1 MVTRGLV
8 NEVEWFEWWF
18 ESEHYLNL
26 YSHRDRREA
35 LAFISFLRHEL
46 DLPHGARILDLGC
59 GPGRHSVTFASE
71 GFDVT
76 GFDLSNRLLTAART
90 EMARAG
96 VKMSLVRGDI
106 RSLPFKSG
114 FDLVLSIFTS
124 WGYFHDDEENFSALT
139 EAFSLRKSGGQFVL
153 DVMNPEYLKSRLVS
167 SGNIERNG
175 VVYDISREISGNR
188 VVKSI
193 RFDSNN
199 ETYDFQE
206 SVRMYEPSEIIS
218 VLESSGATKISLFG
232 DYSGG
237 KFDGSSSQR
246 LICIAS

>member
-1 MVTRGLV
+1 MVTRGLLS
-8 NEVEWFEWWF
+8 EVEWFECWF

-26 YSHRDRREA
+26 YSHRDRGEA
-35 LAFISFLRHEL
+35 LGFISFLRQEL
-46 DLPHGARILDLGC
+46 NLPPGARILDLGC

-76 GFDLSNRLLTAART
+76 GFDLSNRLLTTARS
-90 EMARAG
+90 EMVSEG
-96 VKMSLVRGDI
+96 VKLSLVRGDI
-106 RSLPFKSG
+106 RSLPFKRG

-139 EAFSLRKSGGQFVL
+139 GAFSLRKSGGHFVL
-153 DVMNPEYLKSRLVS
+153 DVLNPEYLKSHLVS
-167 SGNIERNG
+167 SGTFERNG
-175 VVYDISREISGNR
+175 VVYDILREISGNR

-193 RFDSNN
+193 RFESNN
-199 ETYDFQE
+199 ERQYFQE

-218 VLESSGATKISLFG
+218 VLESAGATKISLFG
-232 DYSGG
+232 DYSGS
-237 KFDGSSSQR
+237 KFNEISSQR